1 MILFIDGD
9 KSYILK
15 GLPWSNK
22 RYPRKLLPGKAY
34 AEWHGCRAAL
44 LYAGSPD
51 MPARYCVSGSDE
63 AQCLVAAR
71 HLGLTWSRDMWE
83 GQYGPVFPDSGS
95 FYQGLVAK
103 AKTLLELR

>member
-1 MILFIDGD
+1 MIMFIDGD

-15 GLPWSNK
+15 GLPLSD
-22 RYPRKLLPGKAY
+22 RYPRKLIPGKEY

-44 LYAGSPD
+44 LYSGSPE
-51 MPARYCVSGSDE
+51 MPSRYAVSGSDE

-71 HLGLTWSRDMWE
+71 HLGLNWSREMWE
-83 GQYGPVFPDSGS
+83 GQYGPVFPGFVDN
-95 FYQGLVAK
+95 GLVAK

>member
-9 KSYILK
+9 KSYVLK
-15 GLPWSNK
+15 GLYGNE

-44 LYAGSPD
+44 LYTGSPE

-71 HLGLTWSRDMWE
+71 HLGLTWTRDMWE
-83 GQYGPVFPDSGS
+83 GQYGPVFPG
-95 FYQGLVAK
+95 FVGQGLVDK